1 MRICTGLGD
10 DGSTGTLLGGRVGK
24 DDPVVEL
31 VGAVD
36 EAVSALGLARAANA
50 DDPAL
55 AGHVLAVQR
64 ALFVVGADVVSAPGA
79 RDRLVPGVSVVTP
92 EMVAEVEDL
101 IDRLTAERPLG
112 TAFVVPGGSWA
123 SATLDVARAAVRRAE
138 RRLVTVGR
146 RREGGVPGPALTY
159 LNRASDLL
167 YVLARRA
174 AAGPEPLSHDLE
186 G

>member
-1 MRICTGLGD
+1 MRIYTGLGD

-31 VGAVD
+31 VGTVD
-36 EAVSALGLARAANA
+36 EAVSALGLARAVNA
-50 DDPAL
+50 DDTRLAAL
-55 AGHVLAVQR
+55 LLSVQR
-64 ALFVVGADVVSAPGA
+64 ALFVVGADVVSAPDA
-79 RDRLVPGVSVVTP
+79 RDRLVPGVSLVTP
-92 EMVAEVEDL
+92 EMVAEVEVA
-101 IDRLTAERPLG
+101 IDELTAEHPLRN
-112 TAFVVPGGSWA
+112 AFVVPGEDLA
-123 SATLDVARAAVRRAE
+123 SATLDLARTAVRRAE

-146 RREGGVPGPALTY
+146 WRDGGVSGPALTY

-174 AAGPEPLSHDLE
+174 APADEPLSHDAV

>member
-1 MRICTGLGD
+1 MRIYTGLGD

-50 DDPAL
+50 DDAEL
-55 AGHVLAVQR
+55 AEQLLAVQR
-64 ALFVVGADVVSAPGA
+64 ALFVVGADVVSAPEA

-92 EMVAEVEDL
+92 EMVAGVEVL
-101 IDRLTAERPLG
+101 IDELTAVRPLG
-112 TAFVVPGGSWA
+112 TAFVVPGDSWA
-123 SATLDVARAAVRRAE
+123 SATVDVARTAVRRAE

-146 RREGGVPGPALTY
+146 WREDGVPGPALTY

-174 AAGPEPLSHDLE
+174 APGPEPLSHDAV